1 MKPKDN
7 WFLKQL
13 NNIGGFFKKIGLRIS
28 EPMRKGSIFTK
39 LSYVVMGLG
48 NLSRKQ
54 IGKGL
59 VYLFTQISF
68 LVFMIISPIIPAEK
82 NTPLGFKALVNLTTL
97 GTKEGTIWQVGDNSL
112 YILLYGV
119 FTLSLIFLFL
129 LVYFH
134 QIGSSYRVDKA
145 LSEGKNINTFKQD
158 LFELTDSKFHISL
171 LAPAIIGVFVLTIIP
186 NVFMILVAFTN
197 FDQEHQ
203 PPGQMFDWVGMKNFL
218 ELFNGQ
224 SGLSGFWGVLG
235 WTLIWA
241 FFATFT
247 NYIFGILLALLINN
261 KLVKGQKAWRT
272 VFVLTIAIPQFVSL
286 LLIRY
291 LFAELGPINSFLLNI
306 GMISEPM
313 NFLGNATNSLLPKIM
328 VIVINLWVG
337 IPYTMLMTSGILMN
351 VPTDLYEAAEIDG
364 ATKPQIFRKITLP
377 YVIFVTTPYLI
388 TTFMGNI
395 TSFNIIFLLT
405 GGGPNAS
412 AGSKP
417 GDTDL
422 LVTWLFRLTVDQSN
436 YSLGAVISI
445 LTFIIMAIG
454 TLISYRRSKAYKE
467 EGAFQ

>member
-1 MKPKDN
+1 MNSNQN

-13 NNIGGFFKKIGLRIS
+13 NKFGAFFKRLGLKIS

-39 LSYVVMGLG
+39 LSYVVMGIG
-48 NLSRKQ
+48 NLARKQ

-59 VYLFTQISF
+59 VYLFTQLSF
-68 LVFMIISPIIPAEK
+68 LAFMIISPVIPKDK
-82 NTPLGFKALVNLTTL
+82 NTPLGFKALLNLLTL
-97 GTKEGTIWQVGDNSL
+97 GTEEGDIWTVGDNSL

-119 FTLSLIFLFL
+119 FTLALIFLFTI
-129 LVYFH
+129 VYFH
-134 QIGSSYRVDKA
+134 QVGSSYRVDKA
-145 LSEGKNINTFKQD
+145 LADGKKLNTFKQD
-158 LFELTDSKFHISL
+158 LFELTDSKFHVTL

-186 NVFMILVAFTN
+186 NFFMILVAFTN
-197 FDQEHQ
+197 FDQEHL
-203 PPGQMFDWVGMKNFL
+203 PPGQLFNWVGIENFL
-218 ELFNGQ
+218 QLFNGS
-224 SGLSGFWGVLG
+224 SGLSGFWGVLT

-261 KLVKGQKAWRT
+261 KIVKGKKMWRT
-272 VFVLTIAIPQFVSL
+272 IFILTIAIPQFVSL
-286 LLIRY
+286 LLIKY
-291 LFAELGPINSFLLNI
+291 LFAELGPINSFLINMGILT
-306 GMISEPM
+306 EPM
-313 NFLGNATNSLLPKIM
+313 NFLGNASNAVLPKVM
-328 VIVINLWVG
+328 VIIINLWVG

-364 ATKPQIFRKITLP
+364 ASKPQIFRKITLP

-412 AGSKP
+412 AGSNP

-422 LVTWLFRLTVDQSN
+422 LVTWLFRLTVDQAN
-436 YSLGAVISI
+436 YSVGAVISI

>member
-1 MKPKDN
+1 
-7 WFLKQL
+7 
-13 NNIGGFFKKIGLRIS
+13 
-28 EPMRKGSIFTK
+28 MRKGSIFTR
-39 LSYVVMGLG
+39 LSYLIMGFG

-68 LVFMIISPIIPAEK
+68 LAFMIISPIIPADK
-82 NTPLGFKALVNLTTL
+82 NTPLGFKALVNLATL
-97 GTKEGTIWQVGDNSL
+97 GTKEGTVWQLGDNSL
-112 YILLYGV
+112 YMLLYGV
-119 FTLSLIFLFL
+119 FTLALIFLFMI
-129 LVYFH
+129 VYFH
-134 QIGSSYRVDKA
+134 QVGSSYRVDQA
-145 LSEGKNINTFKQD
+145 VINGKKISSFKED
-158 LFELTDSKFHISL
+158 LFELTDSKFHVTL
-171 LAPAIIGVFVLTIIP
+171 LAPAIMGVFILTIIP

-203 PPGQMFDWVGMKNFL
+203 PPGQLFDWVGFANFAS
-218 ELFNGQ
+218 LFDGS

-261 KLVKGQKAWRT
+261 KLIKGQKFWRT

-286 LLIRY
+286 LLIKY
-291 LFAELGPINSFLLNI
+291 LFAEYGPINELLLNLGI
-306 GMISEPM
+306 ITTRM
-313 NFLGNATNSLLPKIM
+313 NFLGNASNALIPKIM
-328 VIVINLWVG
+328 VIIINLWVG

-412 AGSKP
+412 AGSNP